1 MWGCSSVEKLQERGR
16 VNRRWANSRS
26 TQEVSSRLNW
36 RQDNKSVSQIPTSR
50 TSERHSDLCWTHQP
64 VFKALLYIPPAGK
77 WIRFEY
83 ETLNLQTC
91 LVGRRYWRW
100 LGFKPALIQLYVVSP
115 VFLYFTLKYANE
127 ALQTLWNLKSDSCN
141 LNVMVLLYL
150 TVLWFPGFKKKSKV
164 RPELWRSFL
173 IAG

>member
-115 VFLYFTLKYANE
+115 VFWYFTLKYANE
-127 ALQTLWNLKSDSCN
+127 ALQTLKSEKWLVQLKCNGLTLLDSSLVSWL
-141 LNVMVLLYL
+141 LN
-150 TVLWFPGFKKKSKV
+150 KK
-164 RPELWRSFL
+164 
-173 IAG
+173 